1 MARDPGAGDS
11 QKPDQGTFGFAD
23 RHLPLP
29 EYAAV
34 WPEAVS
40 RA

>member
-1 MARDPGAGDS
+1 MARDPGAEDS

-23 RHLPLP
+23 RHLPLL